1 MNRKTWVLPSLIG
14 LLAPVLAGCGGL
26 TGSDDKD
33 KPIVVG
39 TSDIFSV
46 SKDIPAP
53 LDPAYSYD
61 ISSWN
66 LLRQTVEPLMRIP
79 RGGGAPTPEAA
90 QECSFTDAGQ
100 QRYVCKLRSG
110 LQFSNGRPIT
120 SKTFKYSIERVVR
133 ISADSGVK
141 ALLTNIDTIQTPS
154 DHEIVFLLKT
164 PDATFPYKLSTPTAG
179 AVDPELYPKDK
190 LRPGFTL
197 DGSGP
202 YTVKLETEGST
213 MTNAAFTRNPKYKG
227 SIKVENDRIDLRPY
241 KDGKGLGAAVA
252 DGQIDMVV
260 KGLTT
265 GESEKWLADPP
276 EHVGVTELP
285 ALEIRYLAFDTDDP
299 LVTKPV
305 RQAMAHLID
314 RGQIASEVYGTSA
327 EPLYSLVPQGVAGH
341 SNSFFNVYGEPSV
354 SKARKVLTDAGVTTP
369 VKLTL
374 NYATDHY
381 GARTK
386 GEFEVLKKQL
396 NASGLFDVDIKGR
409 PWIVHK
415 PEEQKGKYEVYG
427 MGWFPDFPDPDS
439 FIAPFL
445 DKPNFLNS
453 PYDNKRIRK
462 ELIPDSRRAADRL
475 STANGSLQKIQD
487 LVAEDVPFLPLWQ
500 GKQYVAARDDITG
513 VEWSLSAS
521 SILQLWELDRGVGS

>member
-1 MNRKTWVLPSLIG
+1 MNRKTWVLPSVIG

-26 TGSDDKD
+26 TGSDAKE

-39 TSDIFSV
+39 TSDVFAV

-61 ISSWN
+61 IASWN

-90 QECSFTDAGQ
+90 QECSFTDTGQ

-110 LQFSNGRPIT
+110 LKFSNGNPIT
-120 SKTFKYSIERVVR
+120 AKTFKYSIERVIR
-133 ISADSGVK
+133 INAASGVK
-141 ALLTNIDTIQTPS
+141 ALLTNIDTIETPS
-154 DHEIVFLLKT
+154 DREIVFMLKT
-164 PDATFPYKLSTPTAG
+164 PDATFPYKLSTPTAA
-179 AVDPELYPKDK
+179 AVDPTLYPKNK
-190 LRPGFTL
+190 LRSGFVV

-202 YTVKLETEGST
+202 YTVKLETEENT
-213 MTNAAFTRNPKYKG
+213 LVNAVFTRNTKYKG
-227 SIKVENDRIDLRPY
+227 SIEVKNDRIDLRPY

-265 GESEKWLADPP
+265 KESDEWLANPP
-276 EHVGVTELP
+276 DHVGVTELP

-305 RQAMAHLID
+305 RQAMAHVID
-314 RGQIASEVYGTSA
+314 RGQIASKVYGTSA

-341 SNSFFNVYGEPSV
+341 SNSFFNAYGEPSV
-354 SKARKVLTDAGVTTP
+354 SKAREALTDAGVTIP

-396 NASGLFDVDIKGR
+396 NDSKLFDVDIKGR
-409 PWIVHK
+409 PWVVHK

-462 ELIPDSRRAADRL
+462 ELLPESRRATDRL
-475 STANGSLQKIQD
+475 STTNGSLQKIQD
-487 LVAEDVPFLPLWQ
+487 LVADDVPFLPLWQ

-521 SILQLWELDRGVGS
+521 SILQLWELDRGVGG